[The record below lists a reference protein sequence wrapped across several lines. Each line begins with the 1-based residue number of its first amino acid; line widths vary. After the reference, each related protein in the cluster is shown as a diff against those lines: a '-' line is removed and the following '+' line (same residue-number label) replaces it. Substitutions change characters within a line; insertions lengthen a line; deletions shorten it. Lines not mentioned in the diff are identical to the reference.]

1 MKVVIQ
7 CAAGKRPDA
16 GALHHPA
23 PDGRQVVFVA
33 QPELAPAADAVVYA
47 RPDDVAFDGRTWRQ
61 HVVELNEKRPANA
74 QSLLPAYQLYANQTY
89 RELADHF
96 GVSRLFILS
105 AGWGLIPADFRTP
118 LYDITFSAQ
127 ADSWKRRR
135 PRDQFVDF
143 QMLPDDGE
151 PLVFLGGKDYL
162 PLYCTLTAGLA
173 GLKTVFFR
181 QAQEPR
187 LPTGFRVVRYHTPTR
202 TNWHYE
208 CARDLIDGRVDVV
221 LSPLAADKSPKPA
234 R

>member
-16 GALHHPA
+16 GSLHD
-23 PDGRQVVFVA
+23 PDGQKVVFVA
-33 QPELAPAADAVVYA
+33 QPAHAPPTDAVVYA
-47 RPDDVAFDGRTWRQ
+47 RPDDAAYDGRTWRE
-61 HVVELNEKRPANA
+61 HVLQLNSESTADAPAVSA
-74 QSLLPAYQLYANQTY
+74 AYQLYANETY
-89 RELADHF
+89 RALADRF
-96 GVSRLFILS
+96 GLPSLFILS
-105 AGWGLIPADFRTP
+105 ARWGLIPADFRTP

-162 PLYCTLTAGLA
+162 PLFCTLTAGLA

-187 LPTGFRVVRYHTPTR
+187 LPTGFQAVRYRTATR

-208 CARDLIDGRVDVV
+208 CARELIAGRVEVGDI
-221 LSPLAADKSPKPA
+221 SS
-234 R
+234 